1 MAARRFVVFALMALL
16 CATTADAASARTVP
30 LPRPKPAVAQ
40 AGEEATVPR
49 TAMRVPLPRPKPR
62 QAKSGEA
69 PAAPAKKLMT
79 GGNIPLRA
87 DAGGEIS
94 VSLADIGRERDPE
107 EARELTPGSGSRWGT
122 SQIKEA
128 RDRCAFVLAATNI
141 EAESEDPT
149 GGPDGCGIAAPVKVA
164 AFGAVDIR
172 PSATLNCPMALA
184 VYKWMT
190 DVVQPAARKYFGEPV
205 VAIRNA
211 ASYSCRRRNN
221 AGRGRISEHSFGNAL
236 DIAAFTLA
244 SGRSITVEGDW
255 STFGSFLGLNDRASF
270 LKTIHSG
277 ACESFSTVMGPR
289 ANALHENHFHI
300 DLGRGGYYKFCR

>member
-1 MAARRFVVFALMALL
+1 MFGLIAVLGCSLAGAAVAG
-16 CATTADAASARTVP
+16 TVP
-30 LPRPKPAVAQ
+30 LPRPKPALDQHAPDDL
-40 AGEEATVPR
+40 AAPEAR
-49 TAMRVPLPRPKPR
+49 RRVPIPRPKPSLAR
-62 QAKSGEA
+62 DEA
-69 PAAPAKKLMT
+69 PARRLATSAE
-79 GGNIPLRA
+79 GPLRA
-87 DAGGEIS
+87 GEGGEIS

-107 EARELTPGSGSRWGT
+107 TARNLAPGAGSHWT
-122 SQIKEA
+122 TAQIGEA

-141 EAESEDPT
+141 EAEEEGAM
-149 GGPDGCGIAAPVKVA
+149 GGPEGCGIAAPVKVA
-164 AFGAVDIR
+164 AFGAVDIK

-190 DVVQPAARKYFGEPV
+190 DVVQPAARKYFEEPV

-211 ASYSCRRRNN
+211 SSYACRRRNN
-221 AGRGRISEHSFGNAL
+221 SGRGRISEHSFGNAL
-236 DIAAFTLA
+236 DISAFVLA

-255 STFGSFLGLNDRASF
+255 STLGSFFGLNDRASF

-277 ACESFSTVMGPR
+277 ACESFSTVLGPR